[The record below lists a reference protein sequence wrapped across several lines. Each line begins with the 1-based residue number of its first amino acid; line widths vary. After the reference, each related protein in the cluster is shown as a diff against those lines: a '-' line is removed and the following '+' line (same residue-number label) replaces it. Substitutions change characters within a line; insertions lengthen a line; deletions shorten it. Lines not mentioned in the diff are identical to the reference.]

1 MGAES
6 GMNSSVRDDR
16 VALSDGA
23 KALWG
28 KTNRIDDSEW
38 LPLYVHMVDSAAM
51 ASKIWD
57 TWVPQGTK
65 AVIVG
70 DLGNDEVLAR
80 KLMIFM
86 AGIHDIGKATPVFQ
100 AKSITFGP
108 EAGSFAWKAERAGLP
123 MIAGLRGT
131 NHPTHPIAGEIIL
144 EGYLLRVRGWERKAA
159 RQYACVVGGHHG
171 TPPDKS
177 KIDEEKNRKTNVGLD
192 SEAWVSTQ
200 DELIDFVANIAGIEE
215 KEWEDLS
222 ERRFSVQSAVLMTG
236 LVIMADWIASN
247 SDEDMFPLVR
257 TEPWADEDED
267 FFFSESGEEDDI
279 QSWSGLRI
287 RADRA
292 WSCVQLPHA
301 WVPEGIPSSCQD
313 LFATRFTLPEGAKV
327 RPVQEEAVRIAR
339 DTRQPGLMVIEA
351 PMGEG
356 KTEAALAAAE
366 ILAQRTGR
374 GGVCVALP
382 TMATTDAMFTR
393 VRRWLEALPSCDFDN
408 EKTVWLA
415 HGKAQLNND
424 FRGIIAASHRRFSS
438 VDQDDVKQES
448 SQNRKKKQIDVPPE
462 TVVSDWLWGRKK
474 GALANFLVCT
484 VDQVLMSALQMKHVV
499 LRQLAMANKVVII
512 DECHAY
518 DAYMQ
523 EYLKMALEWLG
534 GYRTPVIL
542 LSATLPEC
550 QRNAMVEAYLKG
562 WCDTEP
568 RKASKVSILEQ
579 LRARNAS
586 NTHHI
591 NHTANSEMSCEKG
604 TAEKLRLIS
613 NAYPLLT
620 YTDGH
625 ETKHADVKPS
635 GRSMKVQCRLVD
647 DDDTALLDLM
657 DALLVDGG
665 CIGVICDTVGR
676 AQHAAELLGNHCGRD
691 CVRLTH
697 SRFMDI
703 DRMSN
708 ERELRDLLGP
718 DATIG
723 NGKRPGKLVVVGTQV
738 LEQSL
743 DIDFD
748 ALVTDIAPVD
758 LIMQRLG
765 RVHRHRRGD
774 GECDRPVSLQTA
786 TCYIRGVEAWNNPQQ
801 KLPLMRFLLAIMY
814 RAYCIDGADEEQM
827 RELWEGIYSSGQFNE
842 DALDYYFDE
851 WADRFFLLG
860 ERPFF
865 QVPGLQYVGSKPY
878 SPVSEMIAD
887 VPKPDK
893 YLFSMRDLRAADS
906 LLPAEAARWLVF
918 LQAYDTAGIKTPVE
932 GNTHVNKGKVYAP
945 KGMLGTGWLGGIG
958 GLYAEGRNLFETLML
973 NWVLYDTKF
982 DSERYRLFGN
992 NQDIPVW
999 EREDPPSTDLNDQ
1012 NRFVGPVQA
1021 MTWQSRRVRLVPSE
1035 DNARIIGI
1043 MSCYGDV
1050 VAPYNTD
1057 VFEKMT
1063 AWRSS
1068 VTQQKKLG
1076 LPAPPHMPV
1085 VHDAGKALWRG
1096 LEPILCASDEG
1107 DSRPGLIRWLEEI
1120 RTEILESEKHVLDLV
1135 TIHAQGMTYGTQSS
1149 VFETGIDDTLSLNS
1163 VMFRHDYSGIA
1174 SVLDVVKC
1182 TDGAVLALSQFVRNL
1197 RAASGDKGK
1206 STETAEQVRE
1216 WAYADLDGLFRDEL
1230 AAFDETQDPI
1240 EYANAWKD
1248 EIHRRLLQMG
1258 WEYLDQSSV
1267 PVFGEHES
1275 GVVGVMGAS
1284 RAQLL
1289 FQSKLNKE
1297 LGFLEEKD
1305 ASRPNKGGM

>member
-591 NHTANSEMSCEKG
+591 NHTANFSICSVNTPQKVAVTRGVVPGWPDCAG
-604 TAEKLRLIS
+604 TWMEPLQPGCQLVKNCSLSGRRSLKLRRTIRRNSIVRSMRSRSHWNCMRCISSQKGRGSLKSIKLPLNKVRYGARQLIGS
-613 NAYPLLT
+613 PYKLHAAVEAAFPPDAVRR
-620 YTDGH
+620 TDDGRILWRLDSLGQDGGVWLYVVSPQKPDFTH
-625 ETKHADVKPS
+625 IVEQAGWPMHAEWETKNYD
-635 GRSMKVQCRLVD
+635 
-647 DDDTALLDLM
+647 ALLDRVTKGQQWHFKLRANPARKAGV
-657 DALLVDGG
+657 DKGRRHRSDGIVGKVQGHVTASQQLQWLVDRSVVHGFRILEDEYG
-665 CIGVICDTVGR
+665 
-676 AQHAAELLGNHCGRD
+676 QPN
-691 CVRLTH
+691 
-697 SRFMDI
+697 
-703 DRMSN
+703 
-708 ERELRDLLGP
+708 
-718 DATIG
+718 
-723 NGKRPGKLVVVGTQV
+723 VVVKERHK
-738 LEQSL
+738 EQ
-743 DIDFD
+743 FKRGG
-748 ALVTDIAPVD
+748 ATVTLVTA
-758 LIMQRLG
+758 
-765 RVHRHRRGD
+765 
-774 GECDRPVSLQTA
+774 
-786 TCYIRGVEAWNNPQQ
+786 
-801 KLPLMRFLLAIMY
+801 
-814 RAYCIDGADEEQM
+814 
-827 RELWEGIYSSGQFNE
+827 
-842 DALDYYFDE
+842 
-851 WADRFFLLG
+851 
-860 ERPFF
+860 
-865 QVPGLQYVGSKPY
+865 
-878 SPVSEMIAD
+878 
-887 VPKPDK
+887 
-893 YLFSMRDLRAADS
+893 
-906 LLPAEAARWLVF
+906 VF
-918 LQAYDTAGIKTPVE
+918 
-932 GNTHVNKGKVYAP
+932 
-945 KGMLGTGWLGGIG
+945 
-958 GLYAEGRNLFETLML
+958 EGRLE
-973 NWVLYDTKF
+973 VIDTK
-982 DSERYRLFGN
+982 
-992 NQDIPVW
+992 
-999 EREDPPSTDLNDQ
+999 
-1012 NRFVGPVQA
+1012 
-1021 MTWQSRRVRLVPSE
+1021 
-1035 DNARIIGI
+1035 
-1043 MSCYGDV
+1043 
-1050 VAPYNTD
+1050 
-1057 VFEKMT
+1057 
-1063 AWRSS
+1063 
-1068 VTQQKKLG
+1068 
-1076 LPAPPHMPV
+1076 
-1085 VHDAGKALWRG
+1085 
-1096 LEPILCASDEG
+1096 
-1107 DSRPGLIRWLEEI
+1107 
-1120 RTEILESEKHVLDLV
+1120 
-1135 TIHAQGMTYGTQSS
+1135 
-1149 VFETGIDDTLSLNS
+1149 
-1163 VMFRHDYSGIA
+1163 
-1174 SVLDVVKC
+1174 
-1182 TDGAVLALSQFVRNL
+1182 
-1197 RAASGDKGK
+1197 
-1206 STETAEQVRE
+1206 
-1216 WAYADLDGLFRDEL
+1216 LFRDALCEGIGRAKGFGCGL
-1230 AAFDETQDPI
+1230 LTIAPETRS
-1240 EYANAWKD
+1240 NA
-1248 EIHRRLLQMG
+1248 E
-1258 WEYLDQSSV
+1258 
-1267 PVFGEHES
+1267 
-1275 GVVGVMGAS
+1275 
-1284 RAQLL
+1284 
-1289 FQSKLNKE
+1289 
-1297 LGFLEEKD
+1297 
-1305 ASRPNKGGM
+1305 

>member
-708 ERELRDLLGP
+708 ERELRDLFL
-718 DATIG
+718 DAPKIKELSG
-723 NGKRPGKLVVVGTQV
+723 
-738 LEQSL
+738 
-743 DIDFD
+743 DI
-748 ALVTDIAPVD
+748 
-758 LIMQRLG
+758 
-765 RVHRHRRGD
+765 
-774 GECDRPVSLQTA
+774 
-786 TCYIRGVEAWNNPQQ
+786 PQQ

>member
-562 WCDTEP
+562 WCDTKNTFKTIVFKQAELVSNT
-568 RKASKVSILEQ
+568 RKRLSVARMMYQMRFPGEDVSGLTMQQ
-579 LRARNAS
+579 LRGREGAR
-586 NTHHI
+586 I
-591 NHTANSEMSCEKG
+591 RRVYRECSERTGVEWDK
-604 TAEKLRLIS
+604 R
-613 NAYPLLT
+613 T
-620 YTDGH
+620 YDH
-625 ETKHADVKPS
+625 D
-635 GRSMKVQCRLVD
+635 
-647 DDDTALLDLM
+647 
-657 DALLVDGG
+657 
-665 CIGVICDTVGR
+665 
-676 AQHAAELLGNHCGRD
+676 
-691 CVRLTH
+691 
-697 SRFMDI
+697 
-703 DRMSN
+703 
-708 ERELRDLLGP
+708 
-718 DATIG
+718 
-723 NGKRPGKLVVVGTQV
+723 
-738 LEQSL
+738 
-743 DIDFD
+743 DFD
-748 ALVTDIAPVD
+748 AGSEINKALSAANTCLYGLAHAAIVALGCSPGLGFVHVGHERSFVYDIADLYKAELSIPVAFETVAAKPEDIGSAVRHNIRDAIYD
-758 LIMQRLG
+758 L
-765 RVHRHRRGD
+765 
-774 GECDRPVSLQTA
+774 SLMKRMTKD
-786 TCYIRGVEAWNNPQQ
+786 IR
-801 KLPLMRFLLAIMY
+801 Y
-814 RAYCIDGADEEQM
+814 
-827 RELWEGIYSSGQFNE
+827 
-842 DALDYYFDE
+842 
-851 WADRFFLLG
+851 LLG
-860 ERPFF
+860 T
-865 QVPGLQYVGSKPY
+865 
-878 SPVSEMIAD
+878 SE
-887 VPKPDK
+887 
-893 YLFSMRDLRAADS
+893 L
-906 LLPAEAARWLVF
+906 
-918 LQAYDTAGIKTPVE
+918 
-932 GNTHVNKGKVYAP
+932 
-945 KGMLGTGWLGGIG
+945 
-958 GLYAEGRNLFETLML
+958 
-973 NWVLYDTKF
+973 
-982 DSERYRLFGN
+982 
-992 NQDIPVW
+992 
-999 EREDPPSTDLNDQ
+999 ED
-1012 NRFVGPVQA
+1012 
-1021 MTWQSRRVRLVPSE
+1021 
-1035 DNARIIGI
+1035 
-1043 MSCYGDV
+1043 
-1050 VAPYNTD
+1050 D
-1057 VFEKMT
+1057 VFE
-1063 AWRSS
+1063 SDH
-1068 VTQQKKLG
+1068 VG
-1076 LPAPPHMPV
+1076 LWDDKQGEV
-1085 VHDAGKALWRG
+1085 SAGKSY
-1096 LEPILCASDEG
+1096 SDNDEWDG
-1107 DSRPGLIRWLEEI
+1107 
-1120 RTEILESEKHVLDLV
+1120 
-1135 TIHAQGMTYGTQSS
+1135 GT
-1149 VFETGIDDTLSLNS
+1149 
-1163 VMFRHDYSGIA
+1163 
-1174 SVLDVVKC
+1174 
-1182 TDGAVLALSQFVRNL
+1182 
-1197 RAASGDKGK
+1197 
-1206 STETAEQVRE
+1206 
-1216 WAYADLDGLFRDEL
+1216 W
-1230 AAFDETQDPI
+1230 
-1240 EYANAWKD
+1240 
-1248 EIHRRLLQMG
+1248 
-1258 WEYLDQSSV
+1258 
-1267 PVFGEHES
+1267 
-1275 GVVGVMGAS
+1275 
-1284 RAQLL
+1284 
-1289 FQSKLNKE
+1289 
-1297 LGFLEEKD
+1297 
-1305 ASRPNKGGM
+1305 

>member
-786 TCYIRGVEAWNNPQQ
+786 TCYIRGVEAWNNEGP
-801 KLPLMRFLLAIMY
+801 KFSR
-814 RAYCIDGADEEQM
+814 GADSV
-827 RELWEGIYSSGQFNE
+827 Y
-842 DALDYYFDE
+842 DA
-851 WADRFFLLG
+851 
-860 ERPFF
+860 
-865 QVPGLQYVGSKPY
+865 
-878 SPVSEMIAD
+878 
-887 VPKPDK
+887 
-893 YLFSMRDLRAADS
+893 AALMES
-906 LLPAEAARWLVF
+906 LA
-918 LQAYDTAGIKTPVE
+918 
-932 GNTHVNKGKVYAP
+932 
-945 KGMLGTGWLGGIG
+945 
-958 GLYAEGRNLFETLML
+958 
-973 NWVLYDTKF
+973 
-982 DSERYRLFGN
+982 
-992 NQDIPVW
+992 
-999 EREDPPSTDLNDQ
+999 
-1012 NRFVGPVQA
+1012 
-1021 MTWQSRRVRLVPSE
+1021 
-1035 DNARIIGI
+1035 
-1043 MSCYGDV
+1043 
-1050 VAPYNTD
+1050 
-1057 VFEKMT
+1057 
-1063 AWRSS
+1063 
-1068 VTQQKKLG
+1068 
-1076 LPAPPHMPV
+1076 
-1085 VHDAGKALWRG
+1085 
-1096 LEPILCASDEG
+1096 
-1107 DSRPGLIRWLEEI
+1107 
-1120 RTEILESEKHVLDLV
+1120 VLDL
-1135 TIHAQGMTYGTQSS
+1135 T
-1149 VFETGIDDTLSLNS
+1149 
-1163 VMFRHDYSGIA
+1163 
-1174 SVLDVVKC
+1174 
-1182 TDGAVLALSQFVRNL
+1182 
-1197 RAASGDKGK
+1197 AA
-1206 STETAEQVRE
+1206 
-1216 WAYADLDGLFRDEL
+1216 
-1230 AAFDETQDPI
+1230 
-1240 EYANAWKD
+1240 
-1248 EIHRRLLQMG
+1248 
-1258 WEYLDQSSV
+1258 
-1267 PVFGEHES
+1267 
-1275 GVVGVMGAS
+1275 GAS
-1284 RAQLL
+1284 CAQQLP
-1289 FQSKLNKE
+1289 QDIARTVRSAYGNDPH
-1297 LGFLEEKD
+1297 GFLPHMWLPQYDDACEKRD
-1305 ASRPNKGGM
+1305 FHEPPNARYKAIATSPPKISETKYPSTFQLSRPMSKPADSAETSDEAIDAQVMSLIWFKPLATFAKYALNADEAK

>member
-424 FRGIIAASHRRFSS
+424 FRGIIAASHRRF
-438 VDQDDVKQES
+438 
-448 SQNRKKKQIDVPPE
+448 
-462 TVVSDWLWGRKK
+462 
-474 GALANFLVCT
+474 FLC
-484 VDQVLMSALQMKHVV
+484 
-499 LRQLAMANKVVII
+499 
-512 DECHAY
+512 
-518 DAYMQ
+518 
-523 EYLKMALEWLG
+523 
-534 GYRTPVIL
+534 
-542 LSATLPEC
+542 
-550 QRNAMVEAYLKG
+550 
-562 WCDTEP
+562 
-568 RKASKVSILEQ
+568 
-579 LRARNAS
+579 
-586 NTHHI
+586 
-591 NHTANSEMSCEKG
+591 
-604 TAEKLRLIS
+604 
-613 NAYPLLT
+613 
-620 YTDGH
+620 
-625 ETKHADVKPS
+625 
-635 GRSMKVQCRLVD
+635 
-647 DDDTALLDLM
+647 
-657 DALLVDGG
+657 
-665 CIGVICDTVGR
+665 
-676 AQHAAELLGNHCGRD
+676 
-691 CVRLTH
+691 
-697 SRFMDI
+697 
-703 DRMSN
+703 
-708 ERELRDLLGP
+708 
-718 DATIG
+718 
-723 NGKRPGKLVVVGTQV
+723 
-738 LEQSL
+738 
-743 DIDFD
+743 
-748 ALVTDIAPVD
+748 
-758 LIMQRLG
+758 
-765 RVHRHRRGD
+765 
-774 GECDRPVSLQTA
+774 
-786 TCYIRGVEAWNNPQQ
+786 
-801 KLPLMRFLLAIMY
+801 
-814 RAYCIDGADEEQM
+814 
-827 RELWEGIYSSGQFNE
+827 
-842 DALDYYFDE
+842 
-851 WADRFFLLG
+851 
-860 ERPFF
+860 
-865 QVPGLQYVGSKPY
+865 
-878 SPVSEMIAD
+878 
-887 VPKPDK
+887 
-893 YLFSMRDLRAADS
+893 
-906 LLPAEAARWLVF
+906 
-918 LQAYDTAGIKTPVE
+918 
-932 GNTHVNKGKVYAP
+932 
-945 KGMLGTGWLGGIG
+945 
-958 GLYAEGRNLFETLML
+958 
-973 NWVLYDTKF
+973 
-982 DSERYRLFGN
+982 
-992 NQDIPVW
+992 
-999 EREDPPSTDLNDQ
+999 
-1012 NRFVGPVQA
+1012 
-1021 MTWQSRRVRLVPSE
+1021 
-1035 DNARIIGI
+1035 
-1043 MSCYGDV
+1043 
-1050 VAPYNTD
+1050 
-1057 VFEKMT
+1057 
-1063 AWRSS
+1063 
-1068 VTQQKKLG
+1068 
-1076 LPAPPHMPV
+1076 
-1085 VHDAGKALWRG
+1085 
-1096 LEPILCASDEG
+1096 
-1107 DSRPGLIRWLEEI
+1107 
-1120 RTEILESEKHVLDLV
+1120 
-1135 TIHAQGMTYGTQSS
+1135 
-1149 VFETGIDDTLSLNS
+1149 
-1163 VMFRHDYSGIA
+1163 
-1174 SVLDVVKC
+1174 
-1182 TDGAVLALSQFVRNL
+1182 
-1197 RAASGDKGK
+1197 
-1206 STETAEQVRE
+1206 
-1216 WAYADLDGLFRDEL
+1216 
-1230 AAFDETQDPI
+1230 
-1240 EYANAWKD
+1240 
-1248 EIHRRLLQMG
+1248 
-1258 WEYLDQSSV
+1258 
-1267 PVFGEHES
+1267 
-1275 GVVGVMGAS
+1275 
-1284 RAQLL
+1284 
-1289 FQSKLNKE
+1289 
-1297 LGFLEEKD
+1297 
-1305 ASRPNKGGM
+1305 

>member
-415 HGKAQLNND
+415 YGKAQLNND

-786 TCYIRGVEAWNNPQQ
+786 TCYIRGVEAWNNEGP
-801 KLPLMRFLLAIMY
+801 KFSR
-814 RAYCIDGADEEQM
+814 GADSV
-827 RELWEGIYSSGQFNE
+827 Y
-842 DALDYYFDE
+842 DA
-851 WADRFFLLG
+851 
-860 ERPFF
+860 
-865 QVPGLQYVGSKPY
+865 
-878 SPVSEMIAD
+878 
-887 VPKPDK
+887 
-893 YLFSMRDLRAADS
+893 AALMES
-906 LLPAEAARWLVF
+906 LA
-918 LQAYDTAGIKTPVE
+918 
-932 GNTHVNKGKVYAP
+932 
-945 KGMLGTGWLGGIG
+945 
-958 GLYAEGRNLFETLML
+958 
-973 NWVLYDTKF
+973 
-982 DSERYRLFGN
+982 
-992 NQDIPVW
+992 
-999 EREDPPSTDLNDQ
+999 
-1012 NRFVGPVQA
+1012 
-1021 MTWQSRRVRLVPSE
+1021 
-1035 DNARIIGI
+1035 
-1043 MSCYGDV
+1043 
-1050 VAPYNTD
+1050 
-1057 VFEKMT
+1057 
-1063 AWRSS
+1063 
-1068 VTQQKKLG
+1068 
-1076 LPAPPHMPV
+1076 
-1085 VHDAGKALWRG
+1085 
-1096 LEPILCASDEG
+1096 
-1107 DSRPGLIRWLEEI
+1107 
-1120 RTEILESEKHVLDLV
+1120 VLDLTAAGASCAQQLPQDIARTV
-1135 TIHAQGMTYGTQSS
+1135 RSAYGNDPHGFLPHMWLPQYDDACEKRDLKRVQKQQKAGTYLLQSVGSMNQRRSLVNWFLPQVDEVNEDEGQRAVRDTQDTVEVLLLRKCDDGIHLLPWVGDEHADVEKGSIVPTT
-1149 VFETGIDDTLSLNS
+1149 VIPDDTVAKIAVQCAVRLPMGLCMPDR
-1163 VMFRHDYSGIA
+1163 VDALIA
-1174 SVLDVVKC
+1174 SLEEACADDVACWQDSPWLAGK
-1182 TDGAVLALSQFVRNL
+1182 LALFLHGDADGFV
-1197 RAASGDKGK
+1197 S
-1206 STETAEQVRE
+1206 
-1216 WAYADLDGLFRDEL
+1216 DEL
-1230 AAFDETQDPI
+1230 CG
-1240 EYANAWKD
+1240 Y
-1248 EIHRRLLQMG
+1248 EIR
-1258 WEYLDQSSV
+1258 Y
-1267 PVFGEHES
+1267 
-1275 GVVGVMGAS
+1275 S
-1284 RAQLL
+1284 RDTGLTY
-1289 FQSKLNKE
+1289 SRKE
-1297 LGFLEEKD
+1297 D
-1305 ASRPNKGGM
+1305 N

>member
-786 TCYIRGVEAWNNPQQ
+786 TCYIRGVEAWNNEGPKFSRGADSVYDAAALMESLAVLDLTAAGASCAQQLPQDIARTVRSAYGNDPHGFLPHMWLPQYDDACEKRDLKRVQKQQ
-801 KLPLMRFLLAIMY
+801 KAGTYLL
-814 RAYCIDGADEEQM
+814 Q
-827 RELWEGIYSSGQFNE
+827 S
-842 DALDYYFDE
+842 
-851 WADRFFLLG
+851 
-860 ERPFF
+860 
-865 QVPGLQYVGSKPY
+865 VGS
-878 SPVSEMIAD
+878 MNQ
-887 VPKPDK
+887 
-893 YLFSMRDLRAADS
+893 RRS
-906 LLPAEAARWLVF
+906 LV
-918 LQAYDTAGIKTPVE
+918 
-932 GNTHVNKGKVYAP
+932 
-945 KGMLGTGWLGGIG
+945 
-958 GLYAEGRNLFETLML
+958 
-973 NWVLYDTKF
+973 
-982 DSERYRLFGN
+982 

>member
-512 DECHAY
+512 DE
-518 DAYMQ
+518 
-523 EYLKMALEWLG
+523 
-534 GYRTPVIL
+534 
-542 LSATLPEC
+542 
-550 QRNAMVEAYLKG
+550 
-562 WCDTEP
+562 
-568 RKASKVSILEQ
+568 
-579 LRARNAS
+579 
-586 NTHHI
+586 
-591 NHTANSEMSCEKG
+591 
-604 TAEKLRLIS
+604 
-613 NAYPLLT
+613 
-620 YTDGH
+620 
-625 ETKHADVKPS
+625 
-635 GRSMKVQCRLVD
+635 
-647 DDDTALLDLM
+647 
-657 DALLVDGG
+657 
-665 CIGVICDTVGR
+665 
-676 AQHAAELLGNHCGRD
+676 
-691 CVRLTH
+691 
-697 SRFMDI
+697 
-703 DRMSN
+703 
-708 ERELRDLLGP
+708 
-718 DATIG
+718 
-723 NGKRPGKLVVVGTQV
+723 
-738 LEQSL
+738 
-743 DIDFD
+743 
-748 ALVTDIAPVD
+748 
-758 LIMQRLG
+758 
-765 RVHRHRRGD
+765 
-774 GECDRPVSLQTA
+774 
-786 TCYIRGVEAWNNPQQ
+786 
-801 KLPLMRFLLAIMY
+801 
-814 RAYCIDGADEEQM
+814 
-827 RELWEGIYSSGQFNE
+827 
-842 DALDYYFDE
+842 
-851 WADRFFLLG
+851 
-860 ERPFF
+860 
-865 QVPGLQYVGSKPY
+865 
-878 SPVSEMIAD
+878 
-887 VPKPDK
+887 
-893 YLFSMRDLRAADS
+893 
-906 LLPAEAARWLVF
+906 
-918 LQAYDTAGIKTPVE
+918 
-932 GNTHVNKGKVYAP
+932 
-945 KGMLGTGWLGGIG
+945 
-958 GLYAEGRNLFETLML
+958 
-973 NWVLYDTKF
+973 
-982 DSERYRLFGN
+982 
-992 NQDIPVW
+992 
-999 EREDPPSTDLNDQ
+999 
-1012 NRFVGPVQA
+1012 
-1021 MTWQSRRVRLVPSE
+1021 
-1035 DNARIIGI
+1035 
-1043 MSCYGDV
+1043 
-1050 VAPYNTD
+1050 
-1057 VFEKMT
+1057 
-1063 AWRSS
+1063 
-1068 VTQQKKLG
+1068 
-1076 LPAPPHMPV
+1076 
-1085 VHDAGKALWRG
+1085 
-1096 LEPILCASDEG
+1096 
-1107 DSRPGLIRWLEEI
+1107 
-1120 RTEILESEKHVLDLV
+1120 
-1135 TIHAQGMTYGTQSS
+1135 
-1149 VFETGIDDTLSLNS
+1149 
-1163 VMFRHDYSGIA
+1163 
-1174 SVLDVVKC
+1174 
-1182 TDGAVLALSQFVRNL
+1182 
-1197 RAASGDKGK
+1197 
-1206 STETAEQVRE
+1206 
-1216 WAYADLDGLFRDEL
+1216 
-1230 AAFDETQDPI
+1230 
-1240 EYANAWKD
+1240 
-1248 EIHRRLLQMG
+1248 
-1258 WEYLDQSSV
+1258 
-1267 PVFGEHES
+1267 
-1275 GVVGVMGAS
+1275 
-1284 RAQLL
+1284 
-1289 FQSKLNKE
+1289 
-1297 LGFLEEKD
+1297 
-1305 ASRPNKGGM
+1305 

>member
-708 ERELRDLLGP
+708 ERELRDLLIRDLQTEKSMTRKRNSNRFDKEMPLTYRYYLSDARFLVALGAKRELLETLDQAIHTPKWPLFLGRRSCPPDYPLSLGIHDEYADVRQALDSEPWHAAKWYRRRYRQPDLEIVCDAMEGEDTSVQSDLPLSFSSTGRKYADRVVYRYRIPNP
-718 DATIG
+718 DASE
-723 NGKRPGKLVVVGTQV
+723 NVGDNT
-738 LEQSL
+738 E
-743 DIDFD
+743 
-748 ALVTDIAPVD
+748 
-758 LIMQRLG
+758 
-765 RVHRHRRGD
+765 
-774 GECDRPVSLQTA
+774 
-786 TCYIRGVEAWNNPQQ
+786 
-801 KLPLMRFLLAIMY
+801 
-814 RAYCIDGADEEQM
+814 
-827 RELWEGIYSSGQFNE
+827 
-842 DALDYYFDE
+842 
-851 WADRFFLLG
+851 
-860 ERPFF
+860 
-865 QVPGLQYVGSKPY
+865 KPP
-878 SPVSEMIAD
+878 S
-887 VPKPDK
+887 
-893 YLFSMRDLRAADS
+893 
-906 LLPAEAARWLVF
+906 
-918 LQAYDTAGIKTPVE
+918 
-932 GNTHVNKGKVYAP
+932 
-945 KGMLGTGWLGGIG
+945 
-958 GLYAEGRNLFETLML
+958 
-973 NWVLYDTKF
+973 F
-982 DSERYRLFGN
+982 DSTGEA
-992 NQDIPVW
+992 
-999 EREDPPSTDLNDQ
+999 DP
-1012 NRFVGPVQA
+1012 
-1021 MTWQSRRVRLVPSE
+1021 
-1035 DNARIIGI
+1035 
-1043 MSCYGDV
+1043 MS
-1050 VAPYNTD
+1050 
-1057 VFEKMT
+1057 F
-1063 AWRSS
+1063 
-1068 VTQQKKLG
+1068 
-1076 LPAPPHMPV
+1076 
-1085 VHDAGKALWRG
+1085 
-1096 LEPILCASDEG
+1096 I
-1107 DSRPGLIRWLEEI
+1107 
-1120 RTEILESEKHVLDLV
+1120 
-1135 TIHAQGMTYGTQSS
+1135 
-1149 VFETGIDDTLSLNS
+1149 
-1163 VMFRHDYSGIA
+1163 
-1174 SVLDVVKC
+1174 
-1182 TDGAVLALSQFVRNL
+1182 
-1197 RAASGDKGK
+1197 
-1206 STETAEQVRE
+1206 
-1216 WAYADLDGLFRDEL
+1216 
-1230 AAFDETQDPI
+1230 
-1240 EYANAWKD
+1240 
-1248 EIHRRLLQMG
+1248 
-1258 WEYLDQSSV
+1258 
-1267 PVFGEHES
+1267 
-1275 GVVGVMGAS
+1275 
-1284 RAQLL
+1284 
-1289 FQSKLNKE
+1289 
-1297 LGFLEEKD
+1297 
-1305 ASRPNKGGM
+1305 

>member
-786 TCYIRGVEAWNNPQQ
+786 TCYIRGVEAWNNEGPKFSRGADSVYDAAALMESLAVLDLTAAGASCAQQLPQDIARTVRSAYGNDPHGFLPHMWLPQYDDACEKRDLKRVQKQQ
-801 KLPLMRFLLAIMY
+801 KAGTYLLQSVGSMNQRRSLVNWFLPQV
-814 RAYCIDGADEEQM
+814 DEV
-827 RELWEGIYSSGQFNE
+827 NE
-842 DALDYYFDE
+842 DEGQRAVRDTQDTVE
-851 WADRFFLLG
+851 VLL
-860 ERPFF
+860 
-865 QVPGLQYVGSKPY
+865 
-878 SPVSEMIAD
+878 
-887 VPKPDK
+887 
-893 YLFSMRDLRAADS
+893 LRKCDDGIH
-906 LLPAEAARWLVF
+906 LLP
-918 LQAYDTAGIKTPVE
+918 
-932 GNTHVNKGKVYAP
+932 
-945 KGMLGTGWLGGIG
+945 
-958 GLYAEGRNLFETLML
+958 
-973 NWVLYDTKF
+973 
-982 DSERYRLFGN
+982 
-992 NQDIPVW
+992 
-999 EREDPPSTDLNDQ
+999 
-1012 NRFVGPVQA
+1012 
-1021 MTWQSRRVRLVPSE
+1021 
-1035 DNARIIGI
+1035 
-1043 MSCYGDV
+1043 
-1050 VAPYNTD
+1050 D

>member
-708 ERELRDLLGP
+708 ERELRDLLQLAGPLQSWGDSSRFVRRETRNEPTKSGVIGMLASAQGRNREDSIEDLLGLSFGVRIEQRGRIIRDLQTEKSMTRKRNSNRFDKEMPLTYRYYLSDARFLVALGAKRELLETLDQAIHTPKWPLFLGRRSCPPDYPLSLGIHDEYADVRQALDSEPWHAAKWYRRRYRQPDLEIVCDAMEGEDTSVQSDLPLSFSSTGRKYADRVVYRYRIPNP
-718 DATIG
+718 DASE
-723 NGKRPGKLVVVGTQV
+723 NVGDNT
-738 LEQSL
+738 E
-743 DIDFD
+743 
-748 ALVTDIAPVD
+748 
-758 LIMQRLG
+758 
-765 RVHRHRRGD
+765 
-774 GECDRPVSLQTA
+774 
-786 TCYIRGVEAWNNPQQ
+786 
-801 KLPLMRFLLAIMY
+801 
-814 RAYCIDGADEEQM
+814 
-827 RELWEGIYSSGQFNE
+827 
-842 DALDYYFDE
+842 
-851 WADRFFLLG
+851 
-860 ERPFF
+860 
-865 QVPGLQYVGSKPY
+865 KPP
-878 SPVSEMIAD
+878 S
-887 VPKPDK
+887 
-893 YLFSMRDLRAADS
+893 
-906 LLPAEAARWLVF
+906 
-918 LQAYDTAGIKTPVE
+918 
-932 GNTHVNKGKVYAP
+932 
-945 KGMLGTGWLGGIG
+945 
-958 GLYAEGRNLFETLML
+958 
-973 NWVLYDTKF
+973 F
-982 DSERYRLFGN
+982 DSTGEA
-992 NQDIPVW
+992 
-999 EREDPPSTDLNDQ
+999 DP
-1012 NRFVGPVQA
+1012 
-1021 MTWQSRRVRLVPSE
+1021 
-1035 DNARIIGI
+1035 
-1043 MSCYGDV
+1043 MS
-1050 VAPYNTD
+1050 
-1057 VFEKMT
+1057 F
-1063 AWRSS
+1063 
-1068 VTQQKKLG
+1068 
-1076 LPAPPHMPV
+1076 
-1085 VHDAGKALWRG
+1085 
-1096 LEPILCASDEG
+1096 I
-1107 DSRPGLIRWLEEI
+1107 
-1120 RTEILESEKHVLDLV
+1120 
-1135 TIHAQGMTYGTQSS
+1135 
-1149 VFETGIDDTLSLNS
+1149 
-1163 VMFRHDYSGIA
+1163 
-1174 SVLDVVKC
+1174 
-1182 TDGAVLALSQFVRNL
+1182 
-1197 RAASGDKGK
+1197 
-1206 STETAEQVRE
+1206 
-1216 WAYADLDGLFRDEL
+1216 
-1230 AAFDETQDPI
+1230 
-1240 EYANAWKD
+1240 
-1248 EIHRRLLQMG
+1248 
-1258 WEYLDQSSV
+1258 
-1267 PVFGEHES
+1267 
-1275 GVVGVMGAS
+1275 
-1284 RAQLL
+1284 
-1289 FQSKLNKE
+1289 
-1297 LGFLEEKD
+1297 
-1305 ASRPNKGGM
+1305 

>member
-38 LPLYVHMVDSAAM
+38 LLLYVHMVDSAAM

-786 TCYIRGVEAWNNPQQ
+786 TCYIRGVEAWNNEGP
-801 KLPLMRFLLAIMY
+801 KFSR
-814 RAYCIDGADEEQM
+814 GADSV
-827 RELWEGIYSSGQFNE
+827 Y
-842 DALDYYFDE
+842 DA
-851 WADRFFLLG
+851 
-860 ERPFF
+860 
-865 QVPGLQYVGSKPY
+865 
-878 SPVSEMIAD
+878 
-887 VPKPDK
+887 
-893 YLFSMRDLRAADS
+893 AALMES
-906 LLPAEAARWLVF
+906 LA
-918 LQAYDTAGIKTPVE
+918 
-932 GNTHVNKGKVYAP
+932 
-945 KGMLGTGWLGGIG
+945 
-958 GLYAEGRNLFETLML
+958 
-973 NWVLYDTKF
+973 
-982 DSERYRLFGN
+982 
-992 NQDIPVW
+992 
-999 EREDPPSTDLNDQ
+999 
-1012 NRFVGPVQA
+1012 
-1021 MTWQSRRVRLVPSE
+1021 
-1035 DNARIIGI
+1035 
-1043 MSCYGDV
+1043 
-1050 VAPYNTD
+1050 
-1057 VFEKMT
+1057 
-1063 AWRSS
+1063 
-1068 VTQQKKLG
+1068 
-1076 LPAPPHMPV
+1076 
-1085 VHDAGKALWRG
+1085 
-1096 LEPILCASDEG
+1096 
-1107 DSRPGLIRWLEEI
+1107 
-1120 RTEILESEKHVLDLV
+1120 VLDL
-1135 TIHAQGMTYGTQSS
+1135 TAAGASCAQQLPQDIARTVRSAYGNDPHGFLPHMWLPQYDDACEKRDLKRVQKQQKAGTYLLQSVGSMNHKFRSMRVNADAHLAEVAAANGQEMGARVKIKKDPRITKIGHFIRKTSLDEIPQFFDSLIGTMS
-1149 VFETGIDDTLSLNS
+1149 VVGPRPQRQFEVDEYDQIYATRLLVKPGITGPWQ
-1163 VMFRHDYSGIA
+1163 VSGRNDLDEEESRRLDVNYVQNW
-1174 SVLDVVKC
+1174 SVLGDFVY
-1182 TDGAVLALSQFVRNL
+1182 VLR
-1197 RAASGDKGK
+1197 
-1206 STETAEQVRE
+1206 T
-1216 WAYADLDGLFRDEL
+1216 
-1230 AAFDETQDPI
+1230 I
-1240 EYANAWKD
+1240 
-1248 EIHRRLLQMG
+1248 
-1258 WEYLDQSSV
+1258 
-1267 PVFGEHES
+1267 
-1275 GVVGVMGAS
+1275 GVVIHPNGAY
-1284 RAQLL
+1284 
-1289 FQSKLNKE
+1289 
-1297 LGFLEEKD
+1297 
-1305 ASRPNKGGM
+1305 

>member
-786 TCYIRGVEAWNNPQQ
+786 TCYIRGVEAWNNHLEGTTMFISRIPLNKVRYGARQLIGSPYKLHAAVEAAFPPDAVRRTDDGRILWRLDSLGQDGGVWLYVVSPQ
-801 KLPLMRFLLAIMY
+801 KPDFTHIV
-814 RAYCIDGADEEQM
+814 EQAGWPM
-827 RELWEGIYSSGQFNE
+827 HAEWETKNY
-842 DALDYYFDE
+842 DALL
-851 WADRFFLLG
+851 DRVTKGQQWHF
-860 ERPFF
+860 
-865 QVPGLQYVGSKPY
+865 K
-878 SPVSEMIAD
+878 
-887 VPKPDK
+887 
-893 YLFSMRDLRAADS
+893 LRAN
-906 LLPAEAARWLVF
+906 PARKAGVDKGRRHRSDGIVGKVQGHVTASQQLQWLVNRSVVHGF
-918 LQAYDTAGIKTPVE
+918 RILEDEYGQPNVVVKERHKEQFKRGGATVTLVTAVF
-932 GNTHVNKGKVYAP
+932 
-945 KGMLGTGWLGGIG
+945 
-958 GLYAEGRNLFETLML
+958 EGRLE
-973 NWVLYDTKF
+973 VIDTK
-982 DSERYRLFGN
+982 
-992 NQDIPVW
+992 
-999 EREDPPSTDLNDQ
+999 
-1012 NRFVGPVQA
+1012 
-1021 MTWQSRRVRLVPSE
+1021 
-1035 DNARIIGI
+1035 
-1043 MSCYGDV
+1043 
-1050 VAPYNTD
+1050 
-1057 VFEKMT
+1057 
-1063 AWRSS
+1063 
-1068 VTQQKKLG
+1068 
-1076 LPAPPHMPV
+1076 
-1085 VHDAGKALWRG
+1085 
-1096 LEPILCASDEG
+1096 
-1107 DSRPGLIRWLEEI
+1107 
-1120 RTEILESEKHVLDLV
+1120 
-1135 TIHAQGMTYGTQSS
+1135 
-1149 VFETGIDDTLSLNS
+1149 
-1163 VMFRHDYSGIA
+1163 
-1174 SVLDVVKC
+1174 
-1182 TDGAVLALSQFVRNL
+1182 
-1197 RAASGDKGK
+1197 
-1206 STETAEQVRE
+1206 
-1216 WAYADLDGLFRDEL
+1216 LFRDALCEGIGRAKGFGCGL
-1230 AAFDETQDPI
+1230 LTIAPETRS
-1240 EYANAWKD
+1240 NA
-1248 EIHRRLLQMG
+1248 E
-1258 WEYLDQSSV
+1258 
-1267 PVFGEHES
+1267 
-1275 GVVGVMGAS
+1275 
-1284 RAQLL
+1284 
-1289 FQSKLNKE
+1289 
-1297 LGFLEEKD
+1297 
-1305 ASRPNKGGM
+1305 